1 MFHRYVGACSV
12 VSVSFFVV
20 MRRAVDLGAR
30 QSTSLSVCGATLL
43 VCGDHNKCEPTAVSD
58 RQRFGKKEP
67 DVDCKWSKQSIR
79 VQLCSMVS
87 GCTIA
92 DFQATAAREWVKS
105 VECGV
110 NTRRLSD

>member
-20 MRRAVDLGAR
+20 MRRAVDLGAK

-43 VCGDHNKCEPTAVSD
+43 ICGDHNKCEPTESM
-58 RQRFGKKEP
+58 
-67 DVDCKWSKQSIR
+67 R

-110 NTRRLSD
+110 NTGRLSD